1 MSDVQT
7 NPELRDDADNGLV
20 NDSLQ
25 DEAPGDGH
33 MSLALLLGAG
43 FGLVVAIL
51 AGYNASEAFAQCP
64 RSIST
69 SCEPHMGMA
78 LFVGVVT
85 FALVMFLAF
94 IIGTIMQ
101 TNALVKAIA
110 RATLP
115 KDQDVGSYAFDETS
129 QQDIEAE
136 DLDTIQ
142 SEPVESNSDESE
154 LEPEQSP
161 ITFWL
166 YVFILLGIVA
176 AILVWFVASIA
187 NLT

>member
-1 MSDVQT
+1 
-7 NPELRDDADNGLV
+7 
-20 NDSLQ
+20 
-25 DEAPGDGH
+25 
-33 MSLALLLGAG
+33 
-43 FGLVVAIL
+43 
-51 AGYNASEAFAQCP
+51 
-64 RSIST
+64 
-69 SCEPHMGMA
+69 MGMA